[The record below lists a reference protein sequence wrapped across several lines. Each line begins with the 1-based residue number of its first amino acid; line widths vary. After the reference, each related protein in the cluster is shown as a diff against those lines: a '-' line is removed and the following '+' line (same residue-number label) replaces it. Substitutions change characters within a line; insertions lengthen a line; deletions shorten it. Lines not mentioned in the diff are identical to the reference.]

1 VQIVM
6 SNRANTDRVL
16 PIDGFRQSLKS
27 LLPLMA
33 VVLAAVVSLQCSS
46 GGTAAPPDSGAGGS
60 GGGGGGG
67 SSTVDA
73 PTFSPAAGSYSSAQ
87 SVSITTTTSG
97 ATICYRT
104 DGVDPTAPTAGT
116 CGAGSTTYSSAINIS
131 STTTL
136 KALGT
141 KSGMTNSS
149 VTSGTYTIDT
159 TAPTPGTNISF
170 SGTTDTQTTVSWGA
184 GSDDVTAT
192 AQLQYRLLRSN
203 TSNLTSVAD
212 AESNGTEVMPYTTNT
227 TSQTVTGLTASTT
240 YYFAVIVRDQAG
252 NKALYSQQSVT
263 TSAAGSVAAPTF
275 SPTPGTFNS
284 AQNVTITTSTSG
296 ATICYR
302 TDGVDPT
309 APTAGTCG
317 AGSTTYSSAVPISA
331 TTTLKAL
338 ATKSGMTNS
347 SVTSG
352 VYTIDTTPPTVSSTN
367 PANSATGI
375 AKNTT
380 VAATFSEAMN
390 TSTITTTTT
399 TSCTGSLQVSADNF
413 STCVAMTSVTPTATM
428 GNTVFTMTPAS
439 ALSSATTYKIRV
451 TNAAQDVAG
460 NALTSTFTTS
470 TGFTVRYY
478 HTITIDGSYDYIA
491 ADEQFA
497 ASDSKNV
504 QVAWDENY
512 IYIGYTNE
520 AFNVTN
526 KAIYVAIDSDPVASP
541 PSRALPF
548 QAYYEGSTTTVPF
561 EADYLYFVKF
571 NGGGE
576 KYRCVYSGGAWQTRE
591 SNPTGFSE
599 YMQDTGMG
607 NATELAI
614 PRNQIGNPNKVAIT
628 VYAKD
633 LTNNSGW
640 GWMFGV
646 LGETTFS
653 QGTGDKTITKYYEFD
668 LNGSTKPTAH
678 TIKP

>member
-1 VQIVM
+1 
-6 SNRANTDRVL
+6 
-16 PIDGFRQSLKS
+16 
-27 LLPLMA
+27 MA

-46 GGTAAPPDSGAGGS
+46 GGTAAPPDSGSSGS

-67 SSTVDA
+67 SGTVDA

-87 SVSITTTTSG
+87 SVTITTTTSG

-159 TAPTPGTNISF
+159 TAPT
-170 SGTTDTQTTVSWGA
+170 
-184 GSDDVTAT
+184 
-192 AQLQYRLLRSN
+192 
-203 TSNLTSVAD
+203 
-212 AESNGTEVMPYTTNT
+212 
-227 TSQTVTGLTASTT
+227 
-240 YYFAVIVRDQAG
+240 
-252 NKALYSQQSVT
+252 
-263 TSAAGSVAAPTF
+263 
-275 SPTPGTFNS
+275 
-284 AQNVTITTSTSG
+284 
-296 ATICYR
+296 
-302 TDGVDPT
+302 
-309 APTAGTCG
+309 
-317 AGSTTYSSAVPISA
+317 
-331 TTTLKAL
+331 
-338 ATKSGMTNS
+338 
-347 SVTSG
+347 
-352 VYTIDTTPPTVSSTN
+352 VSSTN

-380 VAATFSEAMN
+380 VAVTFSEAMN
-390 TSTITTTTT
+390 TSTITTTTS

-413 STCVAMTSVTPTATM
+413 TTCVPMTSATPTATV
-428 GNTVFTMTPAS
+428 GDTVFTMTPAS
-439 ALSSATTYKIRV
+439 ALASATTYNIRV
-451 TNAAQDVAG
+451 TTAAKDVAG
-460 NALTSTFTTS
+460 NALASMFTTS

-478 HTITIDGSYDYIA
+478 HTITIDGSYDFNTS
-491 ADEQFA
+491 DEEFA
-497 ASDSKNV
+497 ASNSKNV

-520 AFNVTN
+520 PFNVTN

-576 KYRCVYSGGAWQTRE
+576 KYRCVYSGGTWQTRE
-591 SNPTGFSE
+591 SNPTGFSD
-599 YMQDTGMG
+599 YMQGTGG
-607 NATELAI
+607 SNATELAI
-614 PRNQIGNPNKVAIT
+614 PRNQIGNPNKIAIT

-633 LTNNSGW
+633 LSNNSGW

-678 TIKP
+678 TLKP